1 MNSRVMTEAKNWTAK
16 VLRVSDRSFCG
27 VCSDE
32 PVVWV
37 GKDRLFYSCLDR
49 DFKLSWNPML
59 NSFTL
64 VIERDRRARTTS
76 NEQRVP
82 PALAPTLHTL
92 PIFTGTPSSLTY
104 GSAT

>member
-37 GKDRLFYSCLDR
+37 GKDRLFL
-49 DFKLSWNPML
+49 FLS
-59 NSFTL
+59 
-64 VIERDRRARTTS
+64 
-76 NEQRVP
+76 
-82 PALAPTLHTL
+82 
-92 PIFTGTPSSLTY
+92 
-104 GSAT
+104 GSGFQAQLEPDAK